1 MPRPFIWPLA
11 LDPLVAAHD
20 PVGTLGAAVSEVAA
34 SAAGTAQAN
43 KSSRFHGCA
52 RERCRRRR
60 PRGHASGWGLRSGW
74 WFGGET

>member
-52 RERCRRRR
+52 RE
-60 PRGHASGWGLRSGW
+60 PHAVAGAGPAVTLRVGV
-74 WFGGET
+74 